1 MSPGEEVRNFY
12 REQGRAEE
20 RKRIVDL
27 LESKMDFQRKIG
39 IFDYETGFQLEPHQ
53 ILELIQGKK

>member
-12 REQGRAEE
+12 REQGRSEE
-20 RKRIVDL
+20 RKRILDL
-27 LESKMDFQRKIG
+27 LEAKMDFQQKIG
-39 IFDYETGFQLEPHQ
+39 IFDYESGFQLEPHQ